1 MKENMGNKEDT
12 PGPSLSGNLQ
22 EVKPQLSGHR
32 EVIMLSTT
40 LSELQWICKIPVQ
53 FLKSNSCILWF
64 FQGQKKGSL
73 NPVFPQL
80 VA

>member
-1 MKENMGNKEDT
+1 
-12 PGPSLSGNLQ
+12 
-22 EVKPQLSGHR
+22 
-32 EVIMLSTT
+32 MLSE
-40 LSELQWICKIPVQ
+40 ELQWICKIPVQ
-53 FLKSNSCILWF
+53 LLKPDSFILWL